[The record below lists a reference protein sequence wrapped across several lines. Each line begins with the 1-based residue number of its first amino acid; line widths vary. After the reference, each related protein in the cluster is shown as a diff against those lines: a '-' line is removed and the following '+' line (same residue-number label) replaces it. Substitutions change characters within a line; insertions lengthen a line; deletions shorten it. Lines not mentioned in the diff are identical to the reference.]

1 MKGKIFPERSR
12 SMDNGASSYS
22 RYLVGDDS
30 ALGDI
35 VREYKDGLT
44 IYLNSFTNNI
54 HDAEELMEETFFKLA
69 YKKPK
74 YTGKSS
80 FKTWLFSIGR
90 NLAIDYLRRMK
101 KKGDTSLDECSEL
114 NSGLDIEENYIKEEQ
129 KLMIHRALKKL
140 RSQYSQAICL
150 TYIEGFSNSEAACIM
165 HKSSR
170 QMTNLLYQA
179 KKALREELEKE
190 GIKYAGM
197 G

>member
-1 MKGKIFPERSR
+1 
-12 SMDNGASSYS
+12 MDNGASSYS

-101 KKGDTSLDECSEL
+101 KKGDTSLDECYEL

>member
-1 MKGKIFPERSR
+1 
-12 SMDNGASSYS
+12 MDNGASSYS
-22 RYLVGDDS
+22 RYLAGDDS

-54 HDAEELMEETFFKLA
+54 HDAEELMEETFFRIA

-74 YTGKSS
+74 YSGKSS

-101 KKGDTSLDECSEL
+101 KKRDTSLDECSDL
-114 NSGLDIEENYIKEEQ
+114 RSGLDIEENYIKEEQ

-140 RSQYSQAICL
+140 RSSYSQAICL
-150 TYIEGFSNSEAACIM
+150 TYIEGFSNSEAASIM

>member
-1 MKGKIFPERSR
+1 
-12 SMDNGASSYS
+12 MDNGASSYS
-22 RYLVGDDS
+22 RYLAGDDS

-74 YTGKSS
+74 YSGKSS
-80 FKTWLFSIGR
+80 FKTWVYSIGR

-101 KKGDTSLDECSEL
+101 KKEDTSLDECSEL
-114 NSGLDIEENYIKEEQ
+114 ASGQDIEENYIKEEQ

-150 TYIEGFSNSEAACIM
+150 TYIEGFSNSEAASIM

-179 KKALREELEKE
+179 KKALRDELEKE
-190 GIKYAGM
+190 GIEYAGM

>member
-1 MKGKIFPERSR
+1 
-12 SMDNGASSYS
+12 MDNGASSYS
-22 RYLVGDDS
+22 RYLAGDDS

-74 YTGKSS
+74 YSGKSS

-90 NLAIDYLRRMK
+90 NLAIDYLRRIK
-101 KKGDTSLDECSEL
+101 KKRDTSLDECSDL
-114 NSGLDIEENYIKEEQ
+114 GSGVDIEENYVREEQ
-129 KLMIHRALKKL
+129 KLMVHKALKKL
-140 RSQYSQAICL
+140 HSQYSQAICL

>member
-1 MKGKIFPERSR
+1 
-12 SMDNGASSYS
+12 MDNGASSYS
-22 RYLVGDDS
+22 RYLAGDDS
-30 ALGDI
+30 ARGDI

-74 YTGKSS
+74 YSGKSS
-80 FKTWLFSIGR
+80 FKTLVYSIGR

-114 NSGLDIEENYIKEEQ
+114 ASGQDIEENYIKEEQ

-150 TYIEGFSNSEAACIM
+150 TYIEGFSNSEAASIM

-179 KKALREELEKE
+179 KKALRDELEKE
-190 GIKYAGM
+190 GIEYAGM